1 MGHKLA
7 TLAEAAEAKGYAATA
22 SAAYMRA
29 ANYIQ
34 TGERLLQ
41 PRTEESQRAYAEAV
55 SLFKKGIGNVPFLS
69 IEAVEVPFEGG
80 KNLPAYFVKSRDSAS
95 APLPT
100 LVFFDGLD
108 ITKELQY
115 FRGVPELAKRGIA
128 CLIVDIPGTGESIR
142 FRGMPARF
150 DSNAAGTA
158 AVNYLQTRSD
168 VDRDRLAVM
177 GISLG
182 GYYAPRAVAFEPRFK
197 ACVSWG
203 AIWDYY
209 ATWKRRI
216 DKAFQASLSLYQAN
230 TSCGCSAFQTSTMRS
245 GSLRIFAL
253 RVSPRRCSAH
263 TC

>member
-1 MGHKLA
+1 MERRDFFRLTAGGVAGLTVAGALPGSAIAEERRDESFMMFPSNYTWSAAIRGVIATSLWGGADLGEIYKVVASLKAHAGDNAAWFAEWNAMGHKLA

-142 FRGMPARF
+142 FRGMPAR
-150 DSNAAGTA
+150 
-158 AVNYLQTRSD
+158 
-168 VDRDRLAVM
+168 
-177 GISLG
+177 
-182 GYYAPRAVAFEPRFK
+182 
-197 ACVSWG
+197 
-203 AIWDYY
+203 
-209 ATWKRRI
+209 
-216 DKAFQASLSLYQAN
+216 
-230 TSCGCSAFQTSTMRS
+230 
-245 GSLRIFAL
+245 
-253 RVSPRRCSAH
+253 
-263 TC
+263 